1 MLTDEKDRINKFN
14 EEYINELKSK
24 LDNNIDINM
33 KKDNQITKLNSEGI
47 EMQLK
52 IKEYDVQ
59 LNYIED
65 MQREMYDNFNEY
77 KHEKTE
83 LSNKILEKNN
93 M

>member
-1 MLTDEKDRINKFN
+1 
-14 EEYINELKSK
+14 
-24 LDNNIDINM
+24 M
-33 KKDNQITKLNSEGI
+33 KKDNQIAKLNSEGI

-65 MQREMYDNFNEY
+65 MQKEMYDNFNEY
-77 KHEKTE
+77 KQEKIE
-83 LSNKILEKNN
+83 LSNKISEKNN

>member
-1 MLTDEKDRINKFN
+1 
-14 EEYINELKSK
+14 
-24 LDNNIDINM
+24 
-33 KKDNQITKLNSEGI
+33 
-47 EMQLK
+47 MQLK

>member
-1 MLTDEKDRINKFN
+1 MLSDEKDRINKFN

-33 KKDNQITKLNSEGI
+33 KKDNQIAKLNSDGI

-59 LNYIED
+59 LNYIEN
-65 MQREMYDNFNEY
+65 MQNEMYQNFNEY
-77 KHEKTE
+77 K
-83 LSNKILEKNN
+83 
-93 M
+93 

>member
-1 MLTDEKDRINKFN
+1 
-14 EEYINELKSK
+14 
-24 LDNNIDINM
+24 M

-47 EMQLK
+47 ELQLK